1 MREGIMKPK
10 SPATASG
17 PGFTLIELLVVIAII
32 AILAG
37 LLLPALSS
45 AKEKAR
51 QIQCMSNLRQIGIGL
66 RMYLDDHDG
75 RMPGTMHNQTDTN
88 RSWINTLKGQ
98 LGSVD
103 EIRACP
109 TDPKRRERVKAGAT
123 SYLLNEYLTVEER
136 DPFGQTI
143 GIFRKLD
150 QLPRPSATMLG
161 FEIADALPPSAYSDH
176 THSRGWHLGWD
187 QVLADIQPDRHRIGQ
202 SDLSNTRGSANY
214 LFADGHVELIRAA
227 TLKAQIDQ
235 GINPAKPPE

>member
-1 MREGIMKPK
+1 MRLQRL
-10 SPATASG
+10 ASTSR

-75 RMPGTMHNQTDTN
+75 RMPGTMHDQVDTN
-88 RSWINTLKGQ
+88 RSWINTLKSQ
-98 LGSVD
+98 LGSVE

-109 TDPKRRERVKAGAT
+109 TDPKRRERIDAGAT

-136 DPFGQTI
+136 DPFGRTV

-150 QLPRPSATMLG
+150 QLPQPSRTMVA
-161 FEIADALPPSAYSDH
+161 FEVADSMPPSVYADH

-187 QVLADIQPDRHRIGQ
+187 QVLADIQPDRHRIGR
-202 SDLSNTRGSANY
+202 SNPSNTKGSANY
-214 LFADGHVELIRAA
+214 LFADGHVELMRAA
-227 TLKAQIDQ
+227 TLKDQIDQ